1 MPEPVVA
8 VIEHHVNVVIVLSL
22 VVLAALALMGWHQKA
37 VLEPARRKARRKEG
51 IDKLA

>member
-8 VIEHHVNVVIVLSL
+8 VIEHHVIVLSL